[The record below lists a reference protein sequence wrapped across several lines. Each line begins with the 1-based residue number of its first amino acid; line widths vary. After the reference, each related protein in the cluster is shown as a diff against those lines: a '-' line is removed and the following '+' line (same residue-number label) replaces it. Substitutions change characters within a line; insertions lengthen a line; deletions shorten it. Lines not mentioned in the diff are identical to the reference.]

1 MFWYRVILW
10 VFIIFVINVYVSL
23 MLISGRTREQEKR
36 YQTNKIKR
44 IASRYDRSI
53 AREIARAMNEAAAKL
68 GKPMAAS
75 QVRHKHA
82 ENMADIL
89 TSLWIASGNSSVS
102 GNFAIAKSF
111 LKMEFKRD
119 ITTPIVDGAIARWI
133 KINGGTEITEIV
145 GTTMQDINN
154 IVSEARVE
162 GLSERDTAKLIQ
174 AVAPT
179 KSASR
184 SQTIARTESHGS
196 SQGISLDVANQTD
209 IPMKKVWLTS
219 GSRARQSHKD
229 ANNQSVA
236 IAQPFTVGR
245 EKLDYPG
252 DPRGSAKNV
261 INCRC
266 VIGYEVG

>member
-1 MFWYRVILW
+1 
-10 VFIIFVINVYVSL
+10 
-23 MLISGRTREQEKR
+23 MLISGRTQEQEKR

-53 AREIARAMNEAAAKL
+53 AREIARAMNEAASKL
-68 GKPMAAS
+68 GQPMAAS

-82 ENMADIL
+82 ENMAEIL
-89 TSLWIASGNSSVS
+89 ISLWVASGNSSVS

-119 ITTPIVDGAIARWI
+119 ITTPIVDSAIAGWI
-133 KINGGTEITEIV
+133 KTFGGTQITEITS
-145 GTTMQDINN
+145 TTMTDIND
-154 IVSEARVE
+154 IVSDARVE
-162 GLSERDTAKLIQ
+162 GLSEKDTASLIR
-174 AVAPT
+174 AVAPI

-209 IPMKKVWLTS
+209 IPMKKVWLTA

-236 IAQPFTVGR
+236 IAQPFTVDG

-252 DPRGSAKNV
+252 DPSGSAENI

>member
-1 MFWYRVILW
+1 
-10 VFIIFVINVYVSL
+10 

-82 ENMADIL
+82 EKMADIL

-111 LKMEFKRD
+111 LQMEFKRD
-119 ITTPIVDGAIARWI
+119 ITTPIVDSAIAGWI
-133 KINGGTEITEIV
+133 KTFGGTQITEIT
-145 GTTMQDINN
+145 GTTMTDINN

-162 GLSERDTAKLIQ
+162 GLSERDTAKLIR

-209 IPMKKVWLTS
+209 IPMQKIWLTA
-219 GSRARQSHKD
+219 GSRARSTH
-229 ANNQSVA
+229 
-236 IAQPFTVGR
+236 IAADGQKRPIGQPFSVGG
-245 EKLDYPG
+245 EKLEYPG
-252 DPRGSAKNV
+252 DPSGSAENV